1 MPLMYCCCFSGT
13 RPKHNVF
20 CVTVFAISRSRC
32 CIILLPA
39 IDSWRFFA
47 GLMRERR
54 RFWAWR
60 RAVWG
65 RSSSVSEHLAQQ
77 HSSRHQRPPS
87 TTSPS
92 ARSDVT
98 CTHVSPTR
106 SSWQSSVYWMGWLPM
121 GSCDKI
127 PQRARCVESC
137 IRWGSATD
145 QRNERCMSERRRW
158 TSSAAAF
165 KLCAN
170 WSNIEK
176 TGIKSCTLM
185 KRGLPQGCATIGSG
199 WTTPRLP
206 PVRRTAARSHRE
218 TVSASS
224 WWRPDPRRGRSTA
237 PSSASSP
244 RTGVV
249 TTMGRWTVSCS
260 FDG

>member
-1 MPLMYCCCFSGT
+1 MPLMYCCFSGT

-65 RSSSVSEHLAQQ
+65 RSSGVSEHLAQQ

-121 GSCDKI
+121 GSCDQI

-165 KLCAN
+165 KL
-170 WSNIEK
+170 WVHP
-176 TGIKSCTLM
+176 G
-185 KRGLPQGCATIGSG
+185 
-199 WTTPRLP
+199 
-206 PVRRTAARSHRE
+206 
-218 TVSASS
+218 
-224 WWRPDPRRGRSTA
+224 PRRGTGAPDRWCPRSEA
-237 PSSASSP
+237 VCGEPPARIQSSAVRASSDNVCVAASTQ
-244 RTGVV
+244 RDTAAVCKRGCIQWVAV
-249 TTMGRWTVSCS
+249 NVHTVPTNKRQVSTPGQYDHR
-260 FDG
+260 F